1 MTRSLVRPVTAA
13 DLVAAQ
19 RLVGVDPVANAFV
32 DSRLASG
39 GADPW
44 RLGGD
49 LWAYVPDGAIESML
63 YVGAN
68 LVPVQTTPAA
78 RAAFADRLRRTGR
91 RSSSFV
97 GPAHEVMD
105 LWRLLEPAWGPA
117 REVRSNQ
124 PLMTLSTP
132 PLIEPDPQVRPT
144 VLADLDVLLPA
155 CIDMFVEEVGVSPVS
170 GGANSAYRA
179 RIGELVRDGRSL
191 ARIEN
196 GTVVFKAEIG
206 IVSRDATQVQGVYV
220 HPAMRGR
227 GLSAPAM
234 AAVALHAQQTFA
246 PTVSLY
252 VNDYNTTARKT
263 YARVGFET
271 IGTFATILF

>member
-1 MTRSLVRPVTAA
+1 MSRSLIRPVTSA
-13 DLVAAQ
+13 DLGAAS
-19 RLVGVDPVANAFV
+19 RLVDADPVANAFV
-32 DSRLASG
+32 ASRLAAG

-49 LWAYVPDGAIESML
+49 LWAYAPDGEIESLL
-63 YVGAN
+63 YLGAN
-68 LVPVQTTPAA
+68 LVPVQTTGAA
-78 RAAFADRLRRTGR
+78 RAAFADRLRRLGR

-97 GPAHEVMD
+97 GPADEVLD

-117 REVRSNQ
+117 RDVRSSQ

-132 PLIEPDPQVRPT
+132 PLIESDPRVCPT
-144 VLADLDVLLPA
+144 DLSQLEVLVPA
-155 CIDMFVEEVGVSPVS
+155 CVHMFIEEVGVSPVS
-170 GGANSAYRA
+170 GGATSAYRA
-179 RIGELVRDGRSL
+179 RIAELVRDRRSL
-191 ARIEN
+191 ARIEQD
-196 GTVVFKAEIG
+196 TVVFKAEIG
-206 IVSRDATQVQGVYV
+206 IVSAAVTQVQGVYV
-220 HPAMRGR
+220 DPAMRGR

-234 AAVALHAQQTFA
+234 AAVVEYAQQTFA

-271 IGTFATILF
+271 VGTFATVLF

>member
-1 MTRSLVRPVTAA
+1 MSRSLVRPITAA
-13 DLVAAQ
+13 DLEDAQ
-19 RLVGVDPVANAFV
+19 RLVAADPVANAFV
-32 DSRLASG
+32 SSRLAAG

-49 LWAYVPDGAIESML
+49 LWAYVPDGQIESML
-63 YVGAN
+63 YLGAN
-68 LVPVQTTPAA
+68 LVPVQTTPTA

-97 GPAHEVMD
+97 GPAHEVLD

-117 REVRSNQ
+117 REVRSSQ

-132 PLIEPDPQVRPT
+132 PLVEPDPLVRAT
-144 VLADLDVLLPA
+144 ELSDLDVLLPA
-155 CIDMFVEEVGVSPVS
+155 CVNMFIEEVGVSPIA
-170 GGANSAYRA
+170 GGASSAYRA
-179 RIGELVRDGRSL
+179 RIAELVRDGRSL
-191 ARIEN
+191 ARIEHD
-196 GTVVFKAEIG
+196 TVVFKAEIG
-206 IVSRDATQVQGVYV
+206 IVSRMVTQIQGVYV
-220 HPAMRGR
+220 DPAMRGQ

-234 AAVALHAQQTFA
+234 AAVALHAQQSFA

-271 IGTFATILF
+271 VGTFATVLF

>member
-1 MTRSLVRPVTAA
+1 M
-13 DLVAAQ
+13 
-19 RLVGVDPVANAFV
+19 ANAFV
-32 DSRLASG
+32 ASRLAAG

-49 LWAYVPDGAIESML
+49 LWAYVPDGEIESLL
-63 YVGAN
+63 YLGAN
-68 LVPVQTTPAA
+68 LVPVRTTVAA
-78 RAAFADRLRRTGR
+78 RAAFADRLRRAGR

-97 GPAHEVMD
+97 GPAHEVLD

-117 REVRSNQ
+117 RDVRSNQ

-132 PLIEPDPQVRPT
+132 PLIDPDPLVRPT
-144 VLADLDVLLPA
+144 VLSELDTLLPA
-155 CIDMFVEEVGVSPVS
+155 CVNMFVEEVGVSPTS
-170 GGANSAYRA
+170 GGAASAYRA
-179 RIGELVRDGRSL
+179 RIAELVRDGRSL
-191 ARIEN
+191 ARIDEQ
-196 GTVVFKAEIG
+196 TVVFKAEIG
-206 IVSRDATQVQGVYV
+206 IVTRVVTQVQGVYV
-220 HPAMRGR
+220 DPALRGR

-234 AAVALHAQQTFA
+234 AAVALYAQQTFA

-271 IGTFATILF
+271 VGTFATILF